1 MSARFAL
8 PIALV
13 SALGVAIVIG
23 YWPVRLWHEGW
34 LDLLADDAFFYFII
48 AKNLATQGL
57 SSFDGVTLTN
67 GYQPLWQAVLAV
79 QYLLASGSLAP
90 TVFVEAA
97 AVAAAA
103 FLAFRAVGREM
114 SWCLPLCAALLVALV
129 EYPLILDGMETSLL
143 FLAFGV
149 FVVAALLLV
158 PARASQTLKAML
170 LLAVCGAIYGAAN
183 KLVFDAWV
191 PVSGTIKSLGAF
203 GRINHALT
211 AQLADLWPADLSAAK
226 AAIAFSRSLP

>member
-13 SALGVAIVIG
+13 STLGVAIVIG
-23 YWPVRLWHEGW
+23 YWPLRLWHEGW
-34 LDLLADDAFFYFII
+34 LDLMADDAFFYFII

-143 FLAFGV
+143 FLAFGAFV
-149 FVVAALLLV
+149 LALRQTTQSDETWLPMAICGGLVVAARLDSIFFVVAALLLV

-170 LLAVCGAIYGAAN
+170 LLAVC
-183 KLVFDAWV
+183 
-191 PVSGTIKSLGAF
+191 
-203 GRINHALT
+203 
-211 AQLADLWPADLSAAK
+211 
-226 AAIAFSRSLP
+226 